1 MLCLCK
7 FVTGQL
13 VELSP
18 PDPKDRRQEAA
29 KNLSFVVFT
38 VCRCLLKSATIPQYS
53 EQYYRYGNEVNA
65 PHNDHFDHQLTET
78 NEEDSVSDVLSSVTS
93 LCNTIEQ

>member
-1 MLCLCK
+1 LCSL
-7 FVTGQL
+7 
-13 VELSP
+13 
-18 PDPKDRRQEAA
+18 
-29 KNLSFVVFT
+29 
-38 VCRCLLKSATIPQYS
+38 CRCLLKSDTIPPQY
-53 EQYYRYGNEVNA
+53 YGNEVNA